1 MTESEL
7 LEKLAKIEALHAGT
21 TSAGERAAAAE
32 ARARLRERLASMQES
47 DPPIE
52 MRFSVHDPWSRRL
65 LIAMLRRYGIHPY
78 RQSGQKRQT
87 VMAKVPQRFVD
98 ETLMPHYHASNAAL
112 YGHLSEVADRI
123 IAAAVG
129 DGAMDDEAPERRLG

>member
-1 MTESEL
+1 MTEAEL

-21 TSAGERAAAAE
+21 TSEGERAAAAE
-32 ARARLRERLASMQES
+32 ARTRLRERLASMQQS

-65 LIAMLRRYGIHPY
+65 LIAMLRRYGIRPY
-78 RQSGQKRQT
+78 RHSGQKRQT
-87 VMAKVPQRFVD
+87 VMAMVPQRFVD
-98 ETLMPHYHASNAAL
+98 ETLMPHYRASNEAL

-123 IAAAVG
+123 IATAVG
-129 DGAMDDEAPERRLG
+129 DGAMDDDASERRLG